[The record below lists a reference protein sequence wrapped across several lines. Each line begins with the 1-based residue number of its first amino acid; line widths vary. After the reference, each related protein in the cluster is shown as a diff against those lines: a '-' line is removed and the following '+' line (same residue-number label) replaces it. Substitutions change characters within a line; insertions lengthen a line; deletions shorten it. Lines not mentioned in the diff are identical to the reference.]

1 MHFCVVHQATR
12 SGIENRVA
20 NRACR
25 AIQPSISS
33 SIQPTERA
41 PSDTWRGNSP
51 FAIRTC
57 VRTSTWLAAGGP
69 IEPTG
74 QCYRASHGTRNRSG
88 NHAIHAGLFLDS
100 LSGLGL
106 VGRFQELPK
115 VPNVFDSF
123 HQDAPHV
130 QIPVRFQ
137 SDLVHETDENGRKD
151 TKIQGRYTPMETC
164 GIFVIYSNS

>member
-74 QCYRASHGTRNRSG
+74 ATVLRTGQGIDLETTQSMQGYFGQLLRIGPGWEVSRA
-88 NHAIHAGLFLDS
+88 
-100 LSGLGL
+100 
-106 VGRFQELPK
+106 PK
-115 VPNVFDSF
+115 SPKRVRQFPSRCTACANSC
-123 HQDAPHV
+123 PL
-130 QIPVRFQ
+130 PVRPRAR
-137 SDLVHETDENGRKD
+137 DGRKR
-151 TKIQGRYTPMETC
+151 TKRHEDSGKIHTYGNVWNLR
-164 GIFVIYSNS
+164 NLLK

>member
-74 QCYRASHGTRNRSG
+74 QCYRASHGQGIDLETTQSMQGYFWTACLDWAWLGGFKSSQKSQTCSTVSIKMHRMCKFLSASSPTPCTRRT
-88 NHAIHAGLFLDS
+88 
-100 LSGLGL
+100 
-106 VGRFQELPK
+106 K
-115 VPNVFDSF
+115 
-123 HQDAPHV
+123 
-130 QIPVRFQ
+130 
-137 SDLVHETDENGRKD
+137 TDEKTRRFRED
-151 TKIQGRYTPMETC
+151 THLWERVE
-164 GIFVIYSNS
+164 SS